1 MTGQSTSFD
10 RASHFYDQTR
20 GFPPGE
26 GEKVAAFISRVGG
39 LQPHHHV
46 LEIGVGTGR
55 IALPLA
61 RHVKAI
67 YGVDLSTNMMRQLRQ
82 KWDGEPIHLVQGD
95 AEHLPFASHSFDAGV
110 IAHVLHL
117 VGDPAAAARE
127 LRRVL
132 KPGAHLVVTHQ
143 DRNQST
149 GLDALYDA
157 WEAAIPA
164 AYARSPRRET
174 IEAILNDT
182 GWRPTGPPQAY
193 SYTIPFTPR
202 QFLENYAQRIWSM
215 TWSMSDSDLNSGLQ
229 AVRAA
234 IDTYYDGDADYTL
247 ETTIPVDVTVYV

>member
-1 MTGQSTSFD
+1 MEGKSTSFD

-26 GEKVAAFISRVGG
+26 GEKVAAFISRAGG

-55 IALPLA
+55 IALPLS

-67 YGVDLSTNMMRQLRQ
+67 YGVDLSTNMMRQLKQ
-82 KWDGEPIHLVQGD
+82 KWDGEHIHLIQGD
-95 AEHLPFASHSFDAGV
+95 AEHLPFAMGSFDAGV

-117 VGDPAAAARE
+117 VGNPAAAARE

-132 KPGAHLVVTHQ
+132 KPGARLVVTHQ

-149 GLDALYDA
+149 GLDVLYDA
-157 WEAAIPA
+157 WEAAIPDK
-164 AYARSPRRET
+164 YSRSPRREIIET
-174 IEAILNDT
+174 ILSET
-182 GWRPTGPPQAY
+182 GWQSAGPTQSY

-215 TWSMSDSDLNSGLQ
+215 TWSMSDADLNTGLR

-234 IDTYYDGDADYTL
+234 IDEHYDGNMDFTM
-247 ETTIPVDVTVYV
+247 ETTIPVDVALYV